1 MIQAKEGS
9 TATLAVVEHDH
20 SDAKDGKQ
28 RRKSVQEQ
36 NTVPRILANDP
47 TLTVV
52 DLTFNGT
59 NHQLGFSG
67 MRDLIQA
74 LNTSKNT
81 TVTTLLLSGNGIGD
95 RGAKLLAELLT
106 TNLSLTTL
114 DLGANGI
121 TYSGFK
127 AILATLRFNY
137 AIQSIK
143 LEDNKVGDDQLKE
156 LDSVLGT

>member
-1 MIQAKEGS
+1 MF
-9 TATLAVVEHDH
+9 LAMALGIVLSIVLDT
-20 SDAKDGKQ
+20 GP
-28 RRKSVQEQ
+28 
-36 NTVPRILANDP
+36 PRWRAEERSHPPCYFLADDP
-47 TLTVV
+47 TLAAV

>member
-52 DLTFNGT
+52 NPEYVMPLAPRSSVVSERFVVRSSARSLVPRSPMPLPDRSSVITVVFLLVFSAWMSSRMPEKPSWWLVPLKVRSTTVGSLARNGT
-59 NHQLGFSG
+59 A
-67 MRDLIQA
+67 D
-74 LNTSKNT
+74 
-81 TVTTLLLSGNGIGD
+81 
-95 RGAKLLAELLT
+95 
-106 TNLSLTTL
+106 
-114 DLGANGI
+114 ANVPR
-121 TYSGFK
+121 T
-127 AILATLRFNY
+127 
-137 AIQSIK
+137 
-143 LEDNKVGDDQLKE
+143 
-156 LDSVLGT
+156 GT